1 MDDDNDDEMNKVGGN
16 GSDSDN
22 DDDNESDIGSV
33 SSDGGS
39 INVANLIGGDDDEDD
54 AEQEGGANDDD
65 DEDADADEAGPKEA
79 VDSDDDEDDVKNEVL
94 DKVKGKGND
103 PAESDDEDEEEEED
117 DNYLQK
123 FSAEVNRNFLLENHP
138 ECSINNY
145 DEIIAL
151 AVVIRDKYNNI
162 IDDLHKS
169 LPYLTKYEKAR
180 VIGQRAKQINSG
192 AKTFVK
198 VPENVIDGYL
208 IAELELKEKRMPF
221 IIRRPI
227 FGGGCEYWN
236 IRDLEN
242 LGF

>member
-1 MDDDNDDEMNKVGGN
+1 MD
-16 GSDSDN
+16 
-22 DDDNESDIGSV
+22 DDDNENDGLNKIGGDGSESENDNDESDNGSI
-33 SSDGGS
+33 SSDDGS
-39 INVANLIGGDDDEDD
+39 INVTNLIGGDDDDD
-54 AEQEGGANDDD
+54 LEQEGGGGEDV
-65 DEDADADEAGPKEA
+65 DEDADEAEPKDVA
-79 VDSDDDEDDVKNEVL
+79 DSDDDEDDIKNEVL
-94 DKVKGKGND
+94 NKVKD
-103 PAESDDEDEEEEED
+103 PVASDDEDDEEEED

-208 IAELELKEKRMPF
+208 IAELELNEKRMPF

>member
-1 MDDDNDDEMNKVGGN
+1 MDDDNDYNEGKDVGN

-22 DDDNESDIGSV
+22 DDDSDNGSI
-33 SSDGGS
+33 SSDDGS
-39 INVANLIGGDDDEDD
+39 ININNLIGGDGDDNDL
-54 AEQEGGANDDD
+54 EQEGGANDDD
-65 DEDADADEAGPKEA
+65 NEDEDEPNEA
-79 VDSDDDEDDVKNEVL
+79 VDSDDDDEDDVKNEVL
-94 DKVKGKGND
+94 DKDHAPPV
-103 PAESDDEDEEEEED
+103 ASDDEEDEEED
-117 DNYLQK
+117 DDTYLQK